1 MVSLLG
7 IVAADLISKK
17 IPVIFQIAKFF
28 LIGVFNT
35 FVDLGILNFLM
46 WAFAITAGW
55 GFSFFKAISFS
66 IAAVNSY
73 FWNRI
78 WTFKAESKASGK
90 EFLKFYIVTGIGFFL
105 NVSIASLIV
114 NVVGPQFGM
123 AMKTWANIGA
133 IIAVVC
139 VAAWN
144 FLGYKFIVFKK

>member
-1 MVSLLG
+1 M
-7 IVAADLISKK
+7 
-17 IPVIFQIAKFF
+17 
-28 LIGVFNT
+28 
-35 FVDLGILNFLM
+35 GILNFLM

-105 NVSIASLIV
+105 NVGIASLIV